1 MKELAELKDL
11 MAELLDGEIQYEPEM
26 AVTER
31 GKEIIKERPSA
42 RCFSICLTVFAMHR
56 PSFMC
61 LPALSSSCRLSGM
74 PC

>member
-31 GKEIIKERPSA
+31 GKEIINEIADYTARPRGDGRIHS
-42 RCFSICLTVFAMHR
+42 L
-56 PSFMC
+56 
-61 LPALSSSCRLSGM
+61 LPAATEQTML
-74 PC
+74 